1 MHLQLLPLLAIA
13 FSAGIA
19 ASGRW
24 MLPSAPPAWAAA
36 AGILV
41 VFAALRRA
49 PRLVLPSLLALAL
62 AGGAFWEAQDRAA
75 HPNVLPPWV
84 GKRVEVVGR
93 VLDEPVERGFGRVC
107 RMHVVEVRRLDAAT
121 RVDARLLLRT
131 SEEVRLAPG
140 MRVHA
145 AGILRPMRSSGNFG
159 AFDYARYVARE
170 HLYTTLTA
178 HDAFVHVLDPSDPR
192 WDRKLALGLRERLA
206 AVHQASLPPDD
217 AALLNGIVFGSRATP
232 VPDDIERDFRR
243 AGAVHILVASGAQVA
258 ILVGIFL
265 RLLGW
270 AAAPRWASL
279 LITLAG
285 AWLYALMAG
294 GAPSIARAGVTS
306 GALTAAQLLGRQA
319 DPLSLLALAA
329 LVILGLSPGALFDIG
344 FQLSFAAVAGLI
356 VLAPW
361 LRQVFPSRPRWL
373 WDVIAMSVAA
383 QLATMPLTAHTFCQV
398 APVGVLANLVAV
410 PAAGVLLAGGLG
422 ASVVGL
428 LSPEWAFFLDS
439 ANLALLW
446 LLRLAIHGCAEVP
459 WGHFWVP
466 PPGPVTVALL
476 YAGLALLPHLRREH
490 LRLFPASRPAYASCI
505 AALALLVGWRAL
517 PRPPLLRVTFLD
529 VGQGDSTLVQ
539 TPSGA
544 TLLVDG
550 GGVPG
555 GRFDF
560 GERVLL
566 PALLHR
572 GVRGLDCVVATHPQ
586 SDHVGGLAAVCR
598 ELPVGMVVE
607 PDLPSE
613 SADMGRLLE
622 QVRRR
627 GIRHLRAQAGVSW
640 LLDPAT
646 RVTLLHP
653 PEPRLGGTEDT
664 NDNSIVLRV
673 EYGRTAFLLAGDI
686 DRDVEA
692 HLLRSGA
699 ALDASVLKVPHHGS
713 RTSSGERFLEAVR
726 PRVTVVSV
734 GDGNLFGHPAP
745 EVVRRL
751 SARSAL
757 LCRTDEDGAI
767 EVVTDGETLSVR
779 TGRRPAMEP
788 WRVPALTDRPES
800 CEEAFLHVPSE
811 DGALDRMEGMR

>member
-1 MHLQLLPLLAIA
+1 MRLQLLPLLAAA
-13 FSAGIA
+13 FAAGIA

-24 MLPSAPPAWAAA
+24 LLPPEPPAWAAA
-36 AGILV
+36 TAVFV
-41 VFAALRRA
+41 VCAALRRA
-49 PRLVLPSLLALAL
+49 PRLVSPSLLALAL

-75 HPNVLPPWV
+75 HPNVLQPWI

-107 RMHVVEVRRLDAAT
+107 RMRVVEVRRLDAT
-121 RVDARLLLRT
+121 IRVDARLLLRT
-131 SEEVRLAPG
+131 SEKVRLAAG
-140 MRVHA
+140 MRVQA
-145 AGILRPMRSSGNFG
+145 AGILRPMRGSGNFG
-159 AFDYARYVARE
+159 AFDYARYAARE
-170 HLYTTLTA
+170 HIYATLSPR
-178 HDAFVHVLDPSDPR
+178 DAFVRVVDPSDPR
-192 WDRKLALGLRERLA
+192 PDRKLALGLRDRLA

-232 VPDDIERDFRR
+232 VPDAIERDFRN
-243 AGAVHILVASGAQVA
+243 AGAVHILVASGAQIA

-265 RLLGW
+265 HLLGW
-270 AAAPRWASL
+270 ATAPRWASL

-294 GAPSIARAGVTS
+294 GAPSIVRAGVTS
-306 GALTAAQLLGRQA
+306 GALAAAQLLGRQA
-319 DPLSLLALAA
+319 DPLSLLAFAA

-356 VLAPW
+356 VLGPR
-361 LRQVFPSRPRWL
+361 LRQILPSKPRWL
-373 WDVIAMSVAA
+373 WDVVAMSLAA
-383 QLATMPLTAHTFCQV
+383 QLATAPLSAHTFCQV
-398 APVGVLANLVAV
+398 APVGVLANLIAV
-410 PAAGVLLAGGLG
+410 PAAGVLLAGGL
-422 ASVVGL
+422 AVSVVGL
-428 LSPEWAFFLDS
+428 LSPAWAFFLS
-439 ANLALLW
+439 GANLCLLW
-446 LLRLAIHGCAEVP
+446 ALRLVIHGCASVP
-459 WGHFWVP
+459 GGHVWIA
-466 PPGPVTVALL
+466 PPGAVTVALL
-476 YAGLALLPHLRREH
+476 YAGLALLPRLRRDH
-490 LRLFPASRPAYASCI
+490 FTLFAASRPVHASCV
-505 AALALLVGWRAL
+505 AALTLLVGWRAL

-572 GVRGLDCVVATHPQ
+572 GVRRLDCVIATHPQ

-598 ELPVGMVVE
+598 ELPIGMLID

-613 SADMGRLLE
+613 SADMERLLE

-640 LLDPAT
+640 MLDPGT

-653 PEPRLGGTEDT
+653 PEPRLGGTDDA

-673 EYGRTAFLLAGDI
+673 EYGRAGFLLAGDI
-686 DRDVEA
+686 DREVEA
-692 HLLRSGA
+692 HLLHSGA
-699 ALDASVLKVPHHGS
+699 PLEATVLKVPHHGS
-713 RTSSGERFLEAVR
+713 RTSSGEGFLDAVR
-726 PRVTVVSV
+726 PRVAVVSA
-734 GDGNLFGHPAP
+734 GEGNLFGHPAP
-745 EVVRRL
+745 EVTRRL
-751 SARSAL
+751 AARTAL
-757 LCRTDEDGAI
+757 LCRTDEDGAV

-779 TGRRPAMEP
+779 TGRHPAAVP
-788 WRVPALTDRPES
+788 WRVPTR
-800 CEEAFLHVPSE
+800 
-811 DGALDRMEGMR
+811 